1 MCTALRVGVIG
12 VTDWGWDGDGN
23 VRYRRNSSVWCGV
36 MLCDAAREE
45 EDEDELGGNYMEEEG
60 EEEGY
65 SMERVLSDSIETAS
79 SLS

>member
-1 MCTALRVGVIG
+1 M
-12 VTDWGWDGDGN
+12 
-23 VRYRRNSSVWCGV
+23 VWCDV
-36 MLCDAAREE
+36 VWCSAREE
-45 EDEDELGGNYMEEEG
+45 EEEDELGGNCMEEEG

>member
-1 MCTALRVGVIG
+1 
-12 VTDWGWDGDGN
+12 
-23 VRYRRNSSVWCGV
+23 

-60 EEEGY
+60 EEEEEGY

>member
-1 MCTALRVGVIG
+1 M
-12 VTDWGWDGDGN
+12 
-23 VRYRRNSSVWCGV
+23 VWCDV
-36 MLCDAAREE
+36 VWCSAREEEE